1 MMKTP
6 LTPQEVDA
14 FTASVRGEKCNRAIF
29 ERATRKIRMGS
40 GIRPEGAFLSREIP
54 RTLKEW
60 RRDQQWSIDLM
71 NRHQAACDAAW
82 LEYWRVMSEIP
93 MEPE

>member
-1 MMKTP
+1 MTKTP
-6 LTPQEVDA
+6 LFPMEIEA
-14 FTASVRGEKCNRAIF
+14 FMAALRGEKFDRTIF
-29 ERATRKIRMGS
+29 ARATSRIRAGS
-40 GIRPEGAFLSREIP
+40 AFRPEGAFLSREIP

-71 NRHQAACDAAW
+71 NRHQAACNAAW

-93 MEPE
+93 TGPQ